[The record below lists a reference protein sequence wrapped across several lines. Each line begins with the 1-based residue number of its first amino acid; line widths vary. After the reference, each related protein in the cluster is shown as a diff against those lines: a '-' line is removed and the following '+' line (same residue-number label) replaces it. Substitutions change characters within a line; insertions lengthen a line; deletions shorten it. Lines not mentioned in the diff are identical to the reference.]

1 MISFE
6 PNEDQQLIVSTVAEF
21 AKTTL
26 APREREFEKAGAVP
40 VDVRRAAQE
49 MGLAGALVPEA
60 LGGQGLGLL
69 TAVLI
74 NEELAYGSASA
85 TYGLPGFGAYFQA
98 ALELGSDSQ
107 ASSLLAAYLPPD
119 AHDRFGA
126 VAWSEKAP
134 NRDGP
139 GFVTTAK
146 QTAD

>member
-26 APREREFEKAGAVP
+26 APREREFEKARALP
-40 VDVRRAAQE
+40 ADVRKAAQE

-74 NEELAYGSASA
+74 NEELAYGSPSA
-85 TYGLPGFGAYFQA
+85 VYALPGFGAFFLA
-98 ALELGSDSQ
+98 ALELGTEEQ
-107 ASSLLAAYLPPD
+107 AGALIAPYLAPD
-119 AHDRFGA
+119 AHD
-126 VAWSEKAP
+126 
-134 NRDGP
+134 
-139 GFVTTAK
+139 
-146 QTAD
+146 